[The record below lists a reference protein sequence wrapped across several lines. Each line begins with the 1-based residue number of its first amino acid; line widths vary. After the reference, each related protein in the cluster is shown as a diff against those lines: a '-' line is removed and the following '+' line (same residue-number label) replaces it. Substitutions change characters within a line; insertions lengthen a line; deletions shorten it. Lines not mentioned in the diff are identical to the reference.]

1 MLQSTPSRVGAGLL
15 GVLAVAL
22 ALWWASRPADA
33 MQASTAA
40 TSVGDV
46 AAARSLQG
54 TVPDGLPLP
63 GALHALPDAT
73 ATGGLDYGGLKR
85 LFDYYLS
92 TVGEQSVDTIT
103 QQIRAELDKTLDATR
118 AEAAKRLLGRYLNF
132 KRELVTLETQF
143 AKQPPGPKT
152 LRLRF
157 DAMQTLRTGFFN
169 AEEEQAM
176 FGLEDAADMDALA
189 RLDIVNNPQL
199 SATQKREQLAVVDA
213 AMPKALREDREAPRA
228 VIRLDEMAQALRAQG
243 GSEDDVFRLR
253 AKALDPAAAT
263 RLAEVDRD
271 EQAWKGRIATYL
283 AERNRLLQSLANAS
297 EAERQTALDTLQQAQ
312 FSASER
318 PRLAAYPALFD

>member
-1 MLQSTPSRVGAGLL
+1 MSRVGAGVL
-15 GVLAVAL
+15 GMLVVGLV
-22 ALWWASRPADA
+22 LWWASRPVDA
-33 MQASTAA
+33 TLAPAVA
-40 TSVGDV
+40 TDSANGAPVV
-46 AAARSLQG
+46 HSLQG

-63 GALHALPDAT
+63 GALNALPGTT

-92 TVGEQSVDTIT
+92 TVGEQSVDTIA
-103 QQIRAELDKTLDATR
+103 QQIRMELDKTLDATR

-132 KRELVTLETQF
+132 KRELVTLEAQF
-143 AKQPPGPKT
+143 AKQAPGPKT

-157 DAMQTLRTGFFN
+157 DAMQTLRTRFFN

-189 RLDIVNNPQL
+189 RLDIANNPQL
-199 SATQKREQLAVVDA
+199 SATQKREQLAVLDA
-213 AMPKALREDREAPRA
+213 AMPKALREDREASRA

-283 AERNRLLQSLANAS
+283 AERNRVLQSLVNAS
-297 EAERQTALDTLQQAQ
+297 ETERQTALDALQEAQ
-312 FSASER
+312 FSAHER
-318 PRLAAYPALFD
+318 PRLAAYTP

>member
-1 MLQSTPSRVGAGLL
+1 MGAGLL
-15 GVLAVAL
+15 GVLLAGL
-22 ALWWASRPADA
+22 ALWWAGRPEDVTLAPA
-33 MQASTAA
+33 VA
-40 TSVGDV
+40 TDSANGVP
-46 AAARSLQG
+46 AIRSLQG
-54 TVPDGLPLP
+54 TVPDGQPLP
-63 GALHALPDAT
+63 GALNALPGAT

-92 TVGEQSVDTIT
+92 TVGEQSVDTIA
-103 QQIRAELDKTLDATR
+103 QQIRTELDKTLDATR
-118 AEAAKRLLGRYLNF
+118 AEAAKRLLTRYLNF
-132 KRELVTLETQF
+132 KHELVTLEKQF
-143 AKQPPGPKT
+143 ASWGPGPKT

-157 DAMQTLRTGFFN
+157 DAMQTLRTRFFN

-189 RLDIVNNPQL
+189 RLDIANNPQL
-199 SATQKREQLAVVDA
+199 SATQKREQLAALDA

-271 EQAWKGRIATYL
+271 ELAWKGRIATYL
-283 AERNRLLQSLANAS
+283 AERSRVLQSLANAS
-297 EAERQTALDTLQQAQ
+297 GTERQTALDALQAAQ

-318 PRLAAYPALFD
+318 PRLAAYTP